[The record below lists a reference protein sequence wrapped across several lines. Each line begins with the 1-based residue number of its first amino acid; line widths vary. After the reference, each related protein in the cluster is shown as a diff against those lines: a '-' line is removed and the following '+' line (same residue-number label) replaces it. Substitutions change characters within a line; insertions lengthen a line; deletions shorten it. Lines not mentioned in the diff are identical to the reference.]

1 MKFKEMIC
9 NRKLC
14 ATIMIATIVIL
25 IAIVYN
31 MHQQNTHL
39 KSMLGGN
46 YHYAVANVL
55 ISPPRDLRREL
66 QENKNLSAEYMEY
79 YAVKFSSLFHS
90 LQRYY
95 PGNTRIPE
103 LHDYSWQLYL
113 KTQEV
118 ADNLKNNVYDEI
130 PLDVRAELIKMIE
143 HGERTFYEL
152 DKVIVE
158 DKLFKT
164 NRWGVKWYNALHQ
177 PSDKI
182 KDIFSEGLA
191 PVITIKE

>member
-1 MKFKEMIC
+1 MKLKEIIHS
-9 NRKLC
+9 RKLR
-14 ATIMIATIVIL
+14 TRLMIAIIAIL
-25 IAIVYN
+25 IVVVYN

-46 YHYAVANVL
+46 YHHAVAKVL
-55 ISPPRDLRREL
+55 ISPPRDLRRQL
-66 QENKNLSAEYMEY
+66 QENKNLSAEDMEY
-79 YAVKFSSLFHS
+79 YAVKFSSLFDS
-90 LQRYY
+90 LMRYY
-95 PGNTRIPE
+95 QGNTSIPE
-103 LHDYSWQLYL
+103 LHDYSWQLYR

-118 ADNLKNNVYDEI
+118 ADNLKNNVYDDI
-130 PLDVRAELIKMIE
+130 PSDVRAELIKMIE

-164 NRWGVKWYNALHQ
+164 NRWGVKWYNALHR

-182 KDIFSEGLA
+182 KDIFSEGLS
-191 PVITIKE
+191 PVITIRE